1 MPLKPQAP
9 RSIVDDGQRPGRQK
23 PAGGAQAGVH
33 GMVRP
38 HVVGA
43 TSTFAGRITHAGR
56 VEVWGM
62 VRGQVRAL
70 EVSIKH
76 GGKVDGQIE
85 ANLIRND
92 GSLSGTIRAQRL
104 ELSKRCHLSGD
115 VKAAE
120 IGMETGARLGPNTQM
135 MTPHSKMIPILTAET
150 LSAEI
155 AQAETAPPRPARPP
169 RLQEAAAP
177 DGQDMPRPYLVK
189 G

>member
-1 MPLKPQAP
+1 MKSQSSTATAGGDLQ
-9 RSIVDDGQRPGRQK
+9 SGRQQ
-23 PAGGAQAGVH
+23 PDGPQAGVH
-33 GMVRP
+33 GTVRP

-62 VRGQVRAL
+62 VRGHVRAL

-104 ELSKRCHLSGD
+104 QLSKRSHLSGEI
-115 VKAAE
+115 KAAK
-120 IGMETGARLGPNTQM
+120 IGMEEGARIGPATQM
-135 MTPHSKMIPILTAET
+135 MTPHSKMIPILTAEI

-155 AQAETAPPRPARPP
+155 AEAETAAPRPARPP
-169 RLQEAAAP
+169 RLQEAVVA
-177 DGQDMPRPYLVK
+177 DGRDMPRPYLVK
-189 G
+189 N